1 MSQNKRVLTIFVGC
15 FEVMVIGR
23 DLEFPTRLKEKKRV
37 QHEIFKVEYVMIL
50 SLYGVKNEIV
60 KIVGVAHLQ

>member
-23 DLEFPTRLKEKKRV
+23 DLKFSTRLKEKKRV

>member
-1 MSQNKRVLTIFVGC
+1 MSQSERVLTIFVGC

-23 DLEFPTRLKEKKRV
+23 DLEFSTRLKEKKRV